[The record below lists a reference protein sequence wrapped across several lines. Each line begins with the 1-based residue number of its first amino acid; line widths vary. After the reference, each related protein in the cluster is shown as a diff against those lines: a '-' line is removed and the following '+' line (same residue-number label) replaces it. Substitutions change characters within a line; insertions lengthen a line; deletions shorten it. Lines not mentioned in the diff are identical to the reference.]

1 MSKHLARHIVKL
13 YSVKAAAAAAVSAAA
28 ASAAA
33 AAAAAATAAAAVA
46 TAAAA
51 VAAAAVAAA
60 AVASAAA
67 GNIQVSASTVT
78 LIATAGNS
86 TTWHHGGWCICRP
99 PTTFYGGKT
108 KLDTNDSL

>member
-1 MSKHLARHIVKL
+1 MFKGPQGMSLT
-13 YSVKAAAAAAVSAAA
+13 SKAAAA

-33 AAAAAATAAAAVA
+33 AAAAATA
-46 TAAAA
+46 AAAA
-51 VAAAAVAAA
+51 VAAATAVAAA

-67 GNIQVSASTVT
+67 GNIQVRASTVT